1 MKTIDEDLCDPWH
14 SGERQLH
21 VLAGV
26 ADKMKQI
33 GVRVIRDY
41 MPDQH
46 RVFFQQL
53 PFMLMGSVDARG
65 DAWASILRG
74 QPGFAVSPEPRRLRV
89 NAMPAEGDP
98 ACDNM
103 QQGMALGM
111 LGIELETRR
120 RNRLNGV
127 VSQLDGG
134 GFELTVEHSF
144 GNCPQYIQ
152 KREFYRVEDEHQ
164 SRPAPLVANE
174 LNETARRMI
183 RQADTFFVASYV
195 DDPAR
200 GRRSVDVSHRGGR
213 AGFVHVKQNRLTIP
227 DFSGNFHFNTLGN
240 FMVNPRA
247 GLLFIDFET
256 GDLLQLAGQTELVL
270 SGSTISTFKGAE
282 RLWHLNVKHMV
293 YRPAALP
300 LRWSFTEWSPKSLQT
315 GVWYE
320 DENR

>member
-1 MKTIDEDLCDPWH
+1 MKTTDEDRHDPWH

-33 GVRVIRDY
+33 GARVIRDY

-46 RVFFQQL
+46 REFFQQL
-53 PFMLMGSVDARG
+53 PFMVLGSVDAQG
-65 DAWASILRG
+65 DAWASILTG
-74 QPGFAVSPEPRRLRV
+74 HPGFAVSPEPRRLRV
-89 NAMPAEGDP
+89 NAMPPAEDP
-98 ACDNM
+98 ACDNI

-120 RNRLNGV
+120 RNRVNGV
-127 VSQLDGG
+127 VSQLDEE
-134 GFELTVEHSF
+134 GFELEVEHSF

-152 KREFYRVEDEHQ
+152 KRDYSWVGDEHQ
-164 SRPAPLVANE
+164 SRPSRFVADE
-174 LNETARRMI
+174 LNEAARRMI
-183 RQADTFFVASYV
+183 RQADTLFVASYV
-195 DDPAR
+195 DDPVS
-200 GRRSVDVSHRGGR
+200 GKRSVDVSHRGGR
-213 AGFVHVKQNRLTIP
+213 AGFVQVEQNRLTIP

-256 GDLLQLAGQTELVL
+256 GDLLQLTGQTELVL
-270 SGSTISTFKGAE
+270 SGSIISTFKGAE
-282 RLWHLNVKHMV
+282 RLWHLDVKHMV

-315 GVWYE
+315 GVWQE
-320 DENR
+320 GV